1 MFRIPYIAAGGTMAS
16 DILREDDWN
25 PTDWG
30 PTQMRRSPRYTGIRC
45 PMLAHNTWNADYD
58 T

>member
-1 MFRIPYIAAGGTMAS
+1 MAS